1 MKKIKILKATET
13 TRIKIRSKFGGSENN
28 VKIAEKCLQLC
39 EEWALIKES
48 ALEDFSKYQAK
59 RSCRKYIKENL
70 KEEVAGSALV
80 SILFSVIVKVI
91 IEWVLENYIRNLLK
105 K

>member
-1 MKKIKILKATET
+1 MSKINQTSAEVMLQIDEKFSKSSANK
-13 TRIKIRSKFGGSENN
+13 RIAKSCVR
-28 VKIAEKCLQLC
+28 LC
-39 EEWALIKES
+39 NEWASVKQN
-48 ALEDFSKYQAK
+48 ALEDFSKSQAK

-70 KEEVAGSALV
+70 REEVAGSALV
-80 SILFSVIVKVI
+80 SILFSVIVKLI

>member
-1 MKKIKILKATET
+1 MSNRISKASDVVSLEIEDKFAKSGRNKKIARSCLK
-13 TRIKIRSKFGGSENN
+13 
-28 VKIAEKCLQLC
+28 LC
-39 EEWALIKES
+39 AEWASVKQS
-48 ALEDFSKYQAK
+48 ALEDFSKSQAK

-80 SILFSVIVKVI
+80 SILFSVIVKLI